1 MKEYTQERRYHKIPE
16 LSRKKGGVAN
26 KGTSIFTK
34 EYQGLTWNSRA
45 QKAAKIASDNG
56 RCWWI
61 YDYIM
66 GDNRAQAKD
75 VHKVYKGSAK
85 EIYPTWNKK

>member
-16 LSRKKGGVAN
+16 ESRKKGGVAN

-34 EYQGLTWNSRA
+34 EYQGLTWNGRIR
-45 QKAAKIASDNG
+45 KASLEASDNG

-61 YDYIM
+61 MEYIA
-66 GDNRAQAKD
+66 GDARARARD
-75 VHKVYKGSAK
+75 VHQEYYGHAK
-85 EIYPTWNKK
+85 EVYPTWSK